1 MQGINS
7 PVNTANISTPTQI
20 DALKKSTDVQ
30 ANQVLSALESI
41 APAPQQQVDTSALTG
56 LGQQIDIKA

>member
-7 PVNTANISTPTQI
+7 TVNTANISTPTQI

-30 ANQVLSALESI
+30 ANQVLSALSSI
-41 APAPQQQVDTSALTG
+41 PEAPQKQIDSSALTG

>member
-7 PVNTANISTPTQI
+7 TMNTANVSTPLQI

-30 ANQVLSALESI
+30 ANAVLGALESI
-41 APAPQQQVDTSALTG
+41 APQPKVETSALTG